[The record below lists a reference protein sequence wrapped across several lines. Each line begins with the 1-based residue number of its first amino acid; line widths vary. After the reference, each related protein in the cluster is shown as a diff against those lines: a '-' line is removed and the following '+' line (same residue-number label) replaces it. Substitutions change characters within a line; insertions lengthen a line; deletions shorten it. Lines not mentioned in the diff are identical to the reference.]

1 MYRKVTKLVV
11 CGADSEKN
19 VKKRYKWRLYDQP
32 RVSGRSF
39 ARQTTRGPSGVLP
52 GGGALFSRSKN
63 ILVLSL
69 SPAGWAAILKPIWL
83 VKLET
88 TSRVKRRCDAVM
100 TWCAAH
106 GHVQASPVSV
116 VNHLLLKQPGECE
129 RVTIQPAVSWQGVPV
144 IARFQDVLHS
154 GLHARCKLM

>member
-1 MYRKVTKLVV
+1 M
-11 CGADSEKN
+11 
-19 VKKRYKWRLYDQP
+19 
-32 RVSGRSF
+32 
-39 ARQTTRGPSGVLP
+39 
-52 GGGALFSRSKN
+52 
-63 ILVLSL
+63 
-69 SPAGWAAILKPIWL
+69 
-83 VKLET
+83 KLET

-154 GLHARCKLM
+154 GLHTRFKLM